1 MQKNS
6 FQFSFALIIL
16 IVIVS
21 SSIFAPV
28 LSTHNPFEPDMSQR
42 LMGPSLE
49 HFFGTDA
56 LGRDMYSRILYG
68 GRVSMLLALA
78 AAFISLVIG
87 LGIGIISGFYR
98 GKIDIF
104 FTVLSN
110 IFQGIPG
117 NCFMIAIAGILGPSI
132 YSLILALVIT
142 SWAGFSRI
150 VRSEVLQIKEEPFIE
165 GLRCV
170 GCNDVQLIV
179 RHILPNIIHKLLVL
193 FTIRIG
199 KGILLIAG
207 MSFLGL
213 GVQPPMP
220 DWSVMVNDAILYYR
234 SAPHLI
240 IVPGMCIFLL
250 TYSINILG
258 DGIRNKLD
266 ARFNEVRKW
275 E

>member
-98 GKIDIF
+98 GKFDIF

-170 GCNDVQLIV
+170 GCKDGHLIV

>member
-6 FQFSFALIIL
+6 FQFYFALIIL

-49 HFFGTDA
+49 HFLGTDA

-68 GRVSMLLALA
+68 GRVSMLLVLA

-98 GKIDIF
+98 GKFDIF

-170 GCNDVQLIV
+170 GCNDGQLIV

>member
-6 FQFSFALIIL
+6 FQFYFALIIL

-98 GKIDIF
+98 EKIDIF
-104 FTVLSN
+104 FTALSN

-170 GCNDVQLIV
+170 GCNDGQLIV

>member
-98 GKIDIF
+98 GKFDIF

-170 GCNDVQLIV
+170 GCNDGQLIV

-234 SAPHLI
+234 SAPYLI

>member
-98 GKIDIF
+98 GKFDIF

-170 GCNDVQLIV
+170 GCKDGQLIV

-258 DGIRNKLD
+258 YEIRNKLD